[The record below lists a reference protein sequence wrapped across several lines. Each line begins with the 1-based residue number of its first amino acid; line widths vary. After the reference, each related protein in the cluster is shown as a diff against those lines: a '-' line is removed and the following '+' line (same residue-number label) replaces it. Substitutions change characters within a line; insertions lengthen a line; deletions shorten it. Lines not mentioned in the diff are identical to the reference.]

1 LTSRILIL
9 IIAFLSVV
17 QPVFAQTQKTIRL
30 SPILQIWNTETQKL
44 ELLFNIVNETDHP
57 VAFSTIVHFN
67 SRLGKG
73 WKEQPTT
80 KLQGNRAQL
89 IRLAFKP
96 EVIRIG
102 DFISTSVVLYGPGF
116 KGFYDLEEQYF
127 EITNVTKLSDGKLLP
142 DFVETPT
149 GRQRVWTPI
158 DIMNGVAEK
167 LAKPEGMLPTGT
179 QPNIT
184 PKEAPPVDGGKA
196 TLQVLMTLPGDL
208 ASETKP
214 EASITAIFNEPLNR
228 GSINRDTVLLVVAS
242 GGMKNRKIDRRVSIK
257 GSQITITPVKKL
269 QPNTTYQV
277 VLSNRIQSQVGS
289 RMKKTMAWH
298 FSTQKKVSRAKLFG
312 PEKLY
317 LKVMTVSPRV
327 KELDVL
333 TDTIIRLKLSGSL
346 NLETVN
352 TDTFFLTDKS
362 GKINSTVTASKD
374 QITLKPK
381 EALQLDTIYTAV
393 ATPMIKDS
401 TGKSLKKPVRW
412 QFKTRA
418 GFPYP
423 EADDPNILIFSPSHE
438 PVAYVKEKTGVLKI
452 GITAFSKILHADVN
466 GRRLT
471 IKGDTKIELD
481 IPYQLKSRS
490 TPFEITTFTEE
501 GKARKKIVINF
512 GNKPKPRKPPFQL
525 ITILSAA
532 QTDNLNNEPDD
543 VEEKVTAGKMT
554 ITVVPQ
560 YEIKIWEPSVLR
572 FKGILLRER
581 YAKEEHED
589 RETSYTQV
597 AIEWEER
604 KTFIGTFI
612 AAIGWNFVRLN
623 NSNFIGENEISEE
636 TFFSGKIK
644 QKSSKTDSRQFTLE
658 YKNKNATVDA
668 LDVDNETDGSEI
680 SLGGS
685 SSFATGSLKHKT
697 KYSLAVNDAIGKYQ
711 DYVTGSLGYSISAP
725 LGNVTP
731 SLGCAVKHKQM
742 SIFNPSEG
750 VTPEYTSGSVSARIK
765 VKLFP
770 KTYIT
775 AEAKSKNQTSN
786 LENSSYTTNTGTLS
800 IIQIF

>member
-1 LTSRILIL
+1 MTSRILIL
-9 IIAFLSVV
+9 IIAFLSFVH
-17 QPVFAQTQKTIRL
+17 PVLAQTQKTIRL
-30 SPILQIWNTETQKL
+30 SPILQIWNTADQKL

-89 IRLAFKP
+89 VRLAFKP
-96 EVIRIG
+96 EVVRIG

-116 KGFYDLEEQYF
+116 RGFYDLEEQYF
-127 EITNVTKLSDGKLLP
+127 EVTDVTKLPDGKLLP

-158 DIMNGVAEK
+158 DTMNRVAEK
-167 LAKPEGMLPTGT
+167 LAKPEGLRPTGT
-179 QPNIT
+179 EPKIT
-184 PKEAPPVDGGKA
+184 PEKAPPADGGKA
-196 TLQVLMTLPGDL
+196 TLQVLTTLPGDQ

-214 EASITAIFNEPLNR
+214 EASITASFNEALDNK
-228 GSINRDTVLLVVAS
+228 SINRDSVLLVVAS
-242 GGMKNRKIDRRVSIK
+242 GRMKNRKIDRRVSIT
-257 GSQITITPVKKL
+257 GSRITITPIKKL

-277 VLSNRIQSQVGS
+277 VLSNRIRSLAGS
-289 RMKKTMAWH
+289 RMKKTLAWR
-298 FSTQKKVSRAKLFG
+298 FSTQKKVSRAELFG

-333 TDTIIRLKLSGSL
+333 TDTEIRLKLSGNV
-346 NLETVN
+346 NLETIN
-352 TDTFFLTDKS
+352 SDTFFLTNKS
-362 GKINSTVTASKD
+362 GKINATVTASKD

-381 EALQLDTIYTAV
+381 EALLPDTIYTAV
-393 ATPMIKDS
+393 ATPMIQDS
-401 TGKSLKKPVRW
+401 TGKSLKKPIRW

-438 PVAYVKEKTGVLKI
+438 PVAYVKEKTGVLRI

-466 GRRLT
+466 GKRLT
-471 IKGDTKIELD
+471 IKGDTQVELV

-490 TPFEITTFTEE
+490 TPFEITTFTNE
-501 GKARKKIVINF
+501 GKARKKFVINF

-532 QTDNLNNEPDD
+532 QSDNLNNEPDD
-543 VEEKVTAGKMT
+543 VEEKVTAGKAT

-560 YEIKIWEPSVLR
+560 YEIKIRDPSVLR

-604 KTFIGTFI
+604 KTFLGTFI
-612 AAIGWNFVRLN
+612 TAVGWNFVRLN

-636 TFFSGKIK
+636 TFFSSKIK
-644 QKSSKTDSRQFTLE
+644 QKNSKTDSRQFTLT

-668 LDVDNETDGSEI
+668 PDVDNETDGSEI

-685 SSFATGSLKHKT
+685 SNFASDSLKHKA
-697 KYSLAVNDAIGKYQ
+697 KFSLAANDAIGKYQ
-711 DYVTGSLGYSISAP
+711 DYLTGSVGYTISVP
-725 LGNVTP
+725 LGKFTP
-731 SLGCAVKHKQM
+731 SLKCVVKHKQM

-750 VTPEYTSGSVSARIK
+750 VTPEYTSGSISARIK
-765 VKLFP
+765 YKLFP
-770 KTYIT
+770 KTSIT
-775 AEAKSKNQTSN
+775 VEAKSKNQKSN